1 VATSSTLTPLTSHS
15 RKGAPAGGELAD
27 AAAAVPRFEHDVVR
41 EQDEEDGD
49 EVRREHE
56 PVVPERSE
64 DDSQRED
71 RAELDDDVEERR
83 RES

>member
-1 VATSSTLTPLTSHS
+1 MLRP
-15 RKGAPAGGELAD
+15 R
-27 AAAAVPRFEHDVVR
+27 VPGLERDVVR

-49 EVRREHE
+49 EVRREHV

-64 DDSQRED
+64 DDRERED